1 MARFLSKESPWEII
15 LPNGINKSA
24 AHITFYIGSDQPK
37 IFSDIESFG
46 NLDNYTIFPTGFQKW
61 AVVTD
66 EGQERLK
73 IMERPAPVNQ
83 TPGGLAIYKNTIYG
97 DFDITTKAKVNK
109 WVEGAV
115 DPKVDFTIA
124 FGYKERSDYL
134 YMLFTGEGKDGIYRV
149 TEAGPSLVGTGNT
162 TASITDT
169 AYHTYRL
176 VRSGSTVTA
185 YVDGIE
191 YLTVTDEALSPEGL
205 IGMGSYNDIAIF
217 DDFTNETGGATAIDN
232 KSINTFTVFPNP
244 AENNLTV
251 RSENPISRITV
262 RSVLGQELFSQ
273 QVEKSGSISVDVSG
287 LSTGF
292 YFVTI
297 FDTYGNSQTRKF
309 LIKRM

>member
-1 MARFLSKESPWEII
+1 
-15 LPNGINKSA
+15 
-24 AHITFYIGSDQPK
+24 
-37 IFSDIESFG
+37 
-46 NLDNYTIFPTGFQKW
+46 
-61 AVVTD
+61 VVTD

-83 TPGGLAIYKNTIYG
+83 TPGGLAIYKNTNYG

-115 DPKVDFTIA
+115 DPKVDFAIA
-124 FGYKERSDYL
+124 FGYKERTDYL

-162 TASITDT
+162 TASISDT

-191 YLTVTDEALSPEGL
+191 YLTVTDEALSQEGL

-251 RSENPISRITV
+251 RSENLISRITV